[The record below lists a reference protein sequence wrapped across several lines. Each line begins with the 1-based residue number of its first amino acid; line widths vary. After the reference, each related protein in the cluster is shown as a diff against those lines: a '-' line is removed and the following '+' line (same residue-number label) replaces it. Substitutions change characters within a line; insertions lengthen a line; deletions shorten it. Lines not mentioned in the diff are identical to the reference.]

1 MQDFRELKVWEK
13 GHELVLAVYRS
24 TATFPKAELF
34 GLTSQ
39 MRRSAVS
46 IPANVAEGCCRGGD
60 TEFARFLQ
68 IAMASSSELKYYLML
83 AHDLE
88 FMSAADSQQLIEQ
101 VNEVQK
107 MLASLIRRL
116 RAKS

>member
-1 MQDFRELKVWEK
+1 
-13 GHELVLAVYRS
+13 
-24 TATFPKAELF
+24 
-34 GLTSQ
+34 
-39 MRRSAVS
+39 
-46 IPANVAEGCCRGGD
+46 
-60 TEFARFLQ
+60 
-68 IAMASSSELKYYLML
+68 MASSSELKYYLML